1 MRLLGPGGN
10 RFHGKT
16 LGERQVKSC
25 FSMRG
30 QLGYAAP
37 RHPSQPALGEGIV
50 RVFFLSVT
58 HGTRAA
64 RPDGHSGADG
74 RNSHNLGTGILT
86 AATNLNSR
94 ETKLARTQAASD
106 EGGRYETRQPEAIRA
121 DPGQRGA
128 GPDRFSGGCAGTC
141 VDAGDTEEARAA
153 RNAGEAVRG
162 AAAAGRG
169 AQARAKA

>member
-1 MRLLGPGGN
+1 MVTVRPIIEINTTWELEFWPRRRISILEKQNSPG
-10 RFHGKT
+10 
-16 LGERQVKSC
+16 
-25 FSMRG
+25 
-30 QLGYAAP
+30 
-37 RHPSQPALGEGIV
+37 
-50 RVFFLSVT
+50 
-58 HGTRAA
+58 
-64 RPDGHSGADG
+64 
-74 RNSHNLGTGILT
+74 
-86 AATNLNSR
+86 
-94 ETKLARTQAASD
+94 QAASD

>member
-1 MRLLGPGGN
+1 MAKLWVSAKSSPASPCEVNWGMLRRAILHNQRWGRELCAYFSCLRPTEPVRPG
-10 RFHGKT
+10 
-16 LGERQVKSC
+16 Q
-25 FSMRG
+25 M
-30 QLGYAAP
+30 
-37 RHPSQPALGEGIV
+37 
-50 RVFFLSVT
+50 
-58 HGTRAA
+58 
-64 RPDGHSGADG
+64 GHSGADG

-153 RNAGEAVRG
+153 GNAGEAVRS
-162 AAAAGRG
+162 AAATGRG